1 MNSKVKHGKKAPS
14 REAHPG
20 ESRQRILDAAV
31 KLFARHGYAGTGL
44 RELATTAGVNLAMVN
59 YFFGSKKGLLKEIL
73 DDFFA
78 GYLQIARDH
87 LETEGDSNEKLD
99 RFIRAAV
106 YYFAERRDF
115 LVVVITELPHD
126 DPEVIE
132 HKASWGRQ
140 MMGIFNREICQP
152 LSRGRERPLSPLL
165 IGPLLTSALA
175 SRFLFAPVS
184 ENLGAGSDGTVRFS
198 VDDYAEEMSRLLRC
212 GLLDEIVAS

>member
-1 MNSKVKHGKKAPS
+1 MNPKVKQGKKAPTRDS
-14 REAHPG
+14 HSS

-31 KLFARHGYAGTGL
+31 TLFARHGYAGTGL
-44 RELATTAGVNLAMVN
+44 RELATTADVNLAMVN

-78 GYLQIARDH
+78 GYLEIAREH

-106 YYFAERRDF
+106 HYFAERRDL

-140 MMGIFNREICQP
+140 MMGIFKREICQP

-165 IGPLLTSALA
+165 VGPLLTSALA

-184 ENLGAGSDGTVRFS
+184 ENLGSRTESS
-198 VDDYAEEMSRLLRC
+198 VEVYADEMSRLLRC
-212 GLLDEIVAS
+212 GLLGEAAN